1 MNKVAIVTGAGT
13 GIGKA
18 TALRLAKDGYKVAVC
33 FSKSK
38 DGAEKTVTEILK
50 NNGTAKPYQVNIE
63 SEESVKDLYSS
74 VLNEFSRIDI
84 VINNA
89 GIGHYGKIHNIAM
102 GEYDHIFNINA
113 RGTFLM
119 CREAAKN
126 IHDNGRIINISTG
139 ATTSNMEGQ
148 SLYTASKLAR
158 EGFTKVL
165 AKELGKRRIS
175 VNIVSPGMTDTP
187 LLEGGGD
194 AEALK
199 QRGAKIAAMNRCGE
213 PDDIANAIAAFV
225 SSDCSWITGQN
236 LHVDGGSV
244 II

>member
-18 TALRLAKDGYKVAVC
+18 TAIRLAKDGFDVAVC
-33 FSKSK
+33 YSRSK
-38 DGAEKTVTEILK
+38 DGAVD
-50 NNGTAKPYQVNIE
+50 TAYQIAEMGNSAQLYQVSIQ
-63 SEESVKDLYSS
+63 SEESVQSLFKTVMND
-74 VLNEFSRIDI
+74 FKRIDV

-89 GIGHYGKIHNIAM
+89 GIGHYGKVKNIRM
-102 GEYDHIFNINA
+102 EEYDFVFNVNT
-113 RGTFLM
+113 RGTFMM
-119 CREAAKN
+119 CREAAN
-126 IHDNGRIINISTG
+126 FINEGGSIINISTG

-148 SLYTASKLAR
+148 CLYTASKLAM

-165 AKELGKRRIS
+165 AKELGKKQVS

-187 LLEGGGD
+187 LLEGGD
-194 AEALK
+194 AESLK
-199 QRGAKIAAMNRCGE
+199 KYGAQTAAMKRCGE
-213 PDDIANAIAAFV
+213 PNDIASAISSFI
-225 SSDCSWITGQN
+225 SSDCAWITGQN